1 MNSIPLWALFTAL
14 AVLLAFSAF
23 FSGSETAL
31 MTLNRYRLRHRANE
45 GHGGAKRAQK
55 LLDQPER
62 LIGLILLGNNF
73 VNVLA
78 AQLVTLIALRFQI
91 PGAIAIAGGIFT
103 LVVLIFSEVLPKTI
117 AATKPEKIAYF
128 ASYIY
133 APLLKILYPIVW
145 AVNKLVAGILK
156 LIPLDTNTA
165 DSDVLSREELKT
177 VVNEAGA
184 LLPKKRRNMLISVLD
199 LEDVQ
204 VEDIMVP
211 RSDIIGVDLND
222 SWTEISRQL
231 RSSQHTRLPVFRDSI
246 DDVVGFIHARKAF
259 QALMDGNLDTPES
272 LAHLARPPYF
282 IPEGTPLNR
291 QLVNFQNER
300 RRVGLVVDEY
310 GDIHGLVAL
319 DDILEEI
326 VGEFTTDPAMRV
338 RGITADDKGGY
349 VIKAN
354 FNIRHLN
361 RIMGWQLPTDGARTL
376 NGLIIEYLETI
387 PSGGISLKLNDYP
400 IEILQTRGNS
410 IRTVRIAPKRTTKSR
425 RPEL

>member
-1 MNSIPLWALFTAL
+1 MNSIPLWVLYTAL
-14 AVLLAFSAF
+14 VALLAFSAF

-31 MTLNRYRLRHRANE
+31 MSLNRYRLRHRANE
-45 GHGGAKRAQK
+45 GHRGAKLAQK

-78 AQLVTLIALRFQI
+78 AQLVTLIALRFDV

-103 LVVLIFSEVLPKTI
+103 LVVLVFSEVLPKTI
-117 AATKPEKIAYF
+117 AATKPEKIAYI

-133 APLLKILYPIVW
+133 TPMLKVMYPIVW
-145 AVNKLVAGILK
+145 SVNKLVAGILA
-156 LIPLDTNTA
+156 LLPVDI
-165 DSDVLSREELKT
+165 DSSNNDALSREELKT

-184 LLPKKRRNMLISVLD
+184 LLPKKRRNMLISVLG
-199 LEDVQ
+199 LEEVQ

-211 RSDIIGVDLND
+211 RSDIVGVDLSDN
-222 SWTEISRQL
+222 WAEICRQL

-259 QALMDGNLDTPES
+259 QALMDGNLDS
-272 LAHLARPPYF
+272 ADALARLAREPYF

-326 VGEFTTDPAMRV
+326 VGEFTTDPAMRI
-338 RGITADDKGGY
+338 RGITPDDSGGY

-354 FNIRHLN
+354 FNVRHLN

-410 IRTVRIAPKRTTKSR
+410 VRSVKISPQ
-425 RPEL
+425 RPSKKL